1 MSSNHLTFLCRI
13 FLSFFLCVG
22 GCFPAPLVV
31 FWLPHQGLNSGSP
44 QGPWQWE
51 RRVPINGP
59 PENSVQFSSVQ
70 LLSRVQLF
78 ATPWTAAR
86 QASLSSTNSRSWPSS
101 RWCYKNI
108 SSSDV
113 PFSSCLQSFPAL
125 DSFPISQFFTSGGQS
140 TGALFSFSISPSKE
154 YSGLI
159 SFRIDWFDLLEVQGT
174 LESLLQHHSSK
185 APIFWCSACFMV

>member
-13 FLSFFLCVG
+13 FPSFFRCVW
-22 GCFPAPLVV
+22 GCFPAPLVG

-44 QGPWQWE
+44 QGQRQWE
-51 RRVPINGP
+51 RRVPTTGP
-59 PENSVQFSSVQ
+59 PENSQFSSVQ

-78 ATPWTAAR
+78 ATPWTAAC

-101 RWCYKNI
+101 RWCYKNT

-113 PFSSCLQSFPAL
+113 PFSSCLQSFQAL

-140 TGALFSFSISPSKE
+140 TGALFSFSISSSKE

-159 SFRIDWFDLLEVQGT
+159 SFRIDLFDLLAVQGT